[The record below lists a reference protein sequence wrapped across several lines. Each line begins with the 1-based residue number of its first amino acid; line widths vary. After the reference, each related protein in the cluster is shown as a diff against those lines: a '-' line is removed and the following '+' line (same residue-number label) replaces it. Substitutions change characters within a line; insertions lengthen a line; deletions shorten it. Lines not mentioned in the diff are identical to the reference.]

1 MQHATFYSRNVQ
13 LPPNFN
19 TRVRGHNEGTDVR
32 VYETSGRQTPLSNV
46 GENLLVHTRRRK
58 NFSSHHNKKNK
69 QTKLCERL
77 GKRGKVSY
85 PLISDV
91 ILITSNKFQMGI
103 WRKKGRDVDI
113 FPWKLINALQ
123 LNKYCSL

>member
-77 GKRGKVSY
+77 GGEEKSRILLFRTLALLRPINSKWVYGERKGEM
-85 PLISDV
+85 LIYFHG
-91 ILITSNKFQMGI
+91 N
-103 WRKKGRDVDI
+103 
-113 FPWKLINALQ
+113 
-123 LNKYCSL
+123 

>member
-69 QTKLCERL
+69 QTKLYGRMGERE
-77 GKRGKVSY
+77 KSR
-85 PLISDV
+85 
-91 ILITSNKFQMGI
+91 ILLFRTLSLLRPINSKWVYGG
-103 WRKKGRDVDI
+103 RKGRDVDI

>member
-13 LPPNFN
+13 LPPNFS

-32 VYETSGRQTPLSNV
+32 VHETSGRRTPLSNV

-77 GKRGKVSY
+77 GERGKSR
-85 PLISDV
+85 
-91 ILITSNKFQMGI
+91 ILLFRTLSLLRPINSKWVYGE
-103 WRKKGRDVDI
+103 RKGRDVDI